1 MRETWRRFFGEHS
14 GGWSFGHG
22 DQLFAVLRDLLV
34 VMGALTLGFVLI
46 MSITGWYSS
55 PSAMYS
61 LLFGVAFWPLFFAL
75 LKRRIIRPVALALIV
90 LCSAIAVG
98 ITFQLGT
105 IRVLQMSGVF
115 IAIVIGTL
123 VLGRRAGAAVL
134 GAVLTLLWAI
144 ALWQLGSGRSADS
157 SSMVFNQ
164 VATFSFFALM
174 IYAILVIVR
183 QHYIEALAAQ
193 DASAAEHLRASHAL
207 AESEARF
214 ATFFRDGPL
223 ASIIVDPVTGAVRD
237 ANREWLLLTG
247 RDSPHVLGAHLDSLG
262 LFDVAEPLLPAFTA
276 LAKGGVPI
284 AGMALAVRAA
294 DERWVRC
301 ELSAR
306 AVQANGRTLVI
317 AQFVDVTARQLAEQR
332 LRENEARL
340 ETMFELSPDAWTL
353 HEFVTGKYIA
363 VNRSWETWSGYRREE
378 AIGRT
383 ALELKLVPSEAELQR
398 MVQAMREGGGFV
410 ERLDTYFVRRNGEV
424 RRCEMSGRI
433 FTISGV
439 RYLITSSRDTT
450 EAWET
455 RAAIDELNTRL
466 EAKVEE
472 RTAELAQVNRALT
485 RTVEDL
491 SSAQGELVRQEKLAS
506 LGAMVAGIAHELNTP
521 IGNSVTLASTLS
533 HETGRTRK
541 AVETEALRRSQLVE
555 FLQTCDEAARLLNRN
570 LAAAHELISS
580 FKQVAVDQTS
590 ENRRSFDFAHT
601 LEEIIATLRPSLRAT
616 RISLELAIT
625 GDARMDAYPGALAR
639 VLTNL
644 VENARVHGFANGGP
658 GSIRV
663 SAAVRDEDWLELDVA
678 DNGCGIPLENHAKVF
693 DPFFTTRLG
702 RGGSGLGLHI
712 VFTLVTRVLGG
723 RIALES
729 PAEGGT
735 RFHIELP
742 RVAPKGGESDDQA
755 LHEPR
760 SIGAA
765 S

>member
-22 DQLFAVLRDLLV
+22 DQLFSVLRDLLV
-34 VMGALTLGFVLI
+34 VMGVLTLCFVLV
-46 MSITGWYSS
+46 MSVTGWYSS

-61 LLFGVAFWPLFFAL
+61 LLFALGFWPFFLGL
-75 LKRRIIRPVALALIV
+75 LKRRIIRPVALSLIV

-98 ITFQLGT
+98 VTFQLGS

-123 VLGRRAGAAVL
+123 VLGRRAGAVALGVVL
-134 GAVLTLLWAI
+134 SLLWSI
-144 ALWQLGSGRSADS
+144 ALWQLYRGSASDPAP
-157 SSMVFNQ
+157 MVFNQ
-164 VATFSFFALM
+164 AATFSFFALM

-193 DASAAEHLRASHAL
+193 DASAAEHRRASLAL

-237 ANREWLLLTG
+237 ANDEWLLLTG
-247 RDSPHVLGAHLDSLG
+247 RDAQHVLGENLDMLG
-262 LFDVAEPLLPAFTA
+262 LFDVAEPLVPAFTA

-284 AGMALAVRAA
+284 AGMPLAVRAA

-363 VNRSWETWSGYRREE
+363 VNRSWESWSGYRREE

-383 ALELKLVPSEAELQR
+383 ALELKLVSSEEEMQR

-410 ERLDTYFVRRNGEV
+410 ERLDTYFVRRNGET

-450 EAWET
+450 EDWAT

-472 RTAELAQVNRALT
+472 RTAELAEVNRALT
-485 RTVEDL
+485 RTVKDL

-533 HETGRTRK
+533 HEAGRTRK
-541 AVETEALRRSQLVE
+541 AVEGAALRRSQLLE

-601 LEEIIATLRPSLRAT
+601 LEEIVATLRPSLRT
-616 RISLELAIT
+616 TQISLELAIA
-625 GDARMDAYPGALAR
+625 GDARIDAYPGALAR

-644 VENARVHGFANGGP
+644 VENARVHGFANGSP
-658 GSIRV
+658 GTIRV
-663 SAAVRDEDWLELDVA
+663 SAAVRDDDWVTLDVT
-678 DNGCGIPLENHAKVF
+678 DSGCGIPPENHTKVF

-729 PAEGGT
+729 PPDGGT

-742 RVAPKGGESDDQA
+742 RIAPKGAEAEDRP
-755 LHEPR
+755 LHEV
-760 SIGAA
+760 SNTGAA
-765 S
+765 A